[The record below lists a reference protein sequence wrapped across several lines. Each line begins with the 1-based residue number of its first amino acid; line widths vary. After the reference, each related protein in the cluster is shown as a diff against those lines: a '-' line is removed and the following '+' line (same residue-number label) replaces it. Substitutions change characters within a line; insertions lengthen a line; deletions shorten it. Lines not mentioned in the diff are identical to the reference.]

1 MSSWKSADNH
11 LIAKVVPLLVMFT
24 LFATTAFAELKVVG
38 SGSETRFDPA
48 EIPVNM
54 RQSYQVLTSRC
65 NSCHSVERLVDAVRN
80 GIAPITGQPF
90 DAESAGGLV
99 RKVAGKPDSN
109 INEVEVK
116 EILDVLNF
124 LFTKQAAK

>member
-1 MSSWKSADNH
+1 LSSWKSADN
-11 LIAKVVPLLVMFT
+11 IAKIIPLLVIFT
-24 LFATTAFAELKVVG
+24 LFACTAFAELKVVG
-38 SGSETRFDPA
+38 SSSETRFDLA

-65 NSCHSVERLVDAVRN
+65 ASCHSMERLVVAVRN

-90 DAESAGGLV
+90 DAESAGVLV

-116 EILDVLNF
+116 EILGVLNF